1 MRTLTLI
8 LIAVSALL
16 LVQAAAAAATL
27 EIGEVGKDPDG
38 TLTVSGTTNI
48 APGNEL
54 LVDIVSSGFKPT
66 SKDTGGAFYG
76 SSGTVTVEAGDPYN
90 TWSYTFEVLPPETY
104 TITVEWVE
112 GDATAS
118 GTFMITNETVSDVT
132 TAATTAPPPAT
143 TPVPPATPTPT
154 QAPWSAAVVVLG
166 LAAALWIRRS

>member
-1 MRTLTLI
+1 MRTISLI
-8 LIAVSALL
+8 FIATAVLL

-38 TLTVSGTTNI
+38 SLTVSGTTNI

-54 LVDIVSSGFKPT
+54 LVDIVSSGFGATAKEEA
-66 SKDTGGAFYG
+66 GGFYG
-76 SSGTVTVEAGDPYN
+76 TSGTVTVEAGDPYN
-90 TWSYTFEVLPPETY
+90 TWSYTFEGLPPETY

-118 GTFMITNETVSDVT
+118 GTFTITSETVSGVT

-143 TPVPPATPTPT
+143 TTVPPATPTPT
-154 QAPWSAAVVVLG
+154 QASWGAAGVVLG
-166 LAAALWIRRS
+166 LAAVFWIRRS